1 MRLAAA
7 AGQPTLWT
15 SPTFVGAIAAS
26 FLAHAAVLAMLVAG
40 QKAKQPAP
48 SPPPPP
54 LRVTMVLPAAQ
65 LPGVNTLP
73 PLAPI
78 GPFNKPSAA
87 PSPSSKPAPR
97 ARAAAQAEPERS
109 TVSMEAPPPPSAEE
123 WLQAASYKLKNS
135 KRYRYAWGQQ
145 VRSMMGTAVEGPEQG
160 DVRFRVEI
168 APDGHLARLDTIWST
183 SDTAERLARDA
194 MGRMPPLPPTPTG
207 KPLVFEKT
215 ISFQP
220 QDRGWP
226 PIYKYDCLPDP
237 VGFKNPFAW
246 NGSGNRSVAARN
258 NTEEATLESMTAAD
272 LEACA
277 KGLPTDTLEAVT
289 VDQQRQF
296 KTWGSQ
302 PLNGVNR

>member
-1 MRLAAA
+1 MRPAAA
-7 AGQPTLWT
+7 AGQPTPWT

-26 FLAHAAVLAMLVAG
+26 FLAHAAMLAMLVAG
-40 QKAKQPAP
+40 QTAKPSAP
-48 SPPPPP
+48 SPPPTPI
-54 LRVTMVLPAAQ
+54 RVTMVLPAAR
-65 LPGVNTLP
+65 LPAVKTLP

-78 GPFNKPSAA
+78 APFNTQSDA
-87 PSPSSKPAPR
+87 PSHSSKPVPR
-97 ARAAAQAEPERS
+97 APGVAQAEPERS
-109 TVSMEAPPPPSAEE
+109 PVSMEAPPPPIAEE

-237 VGFKNPFAW
+237 EGFKNPFAW
-246 NGSGNRSVAARN
+246 DGSSNRSAATRN
-258 NTEEATLESMTAAD
+258 EPDEAALESMSAAD

-277 KGLPTDTLEAVT
+277 RSLPTDTLEAVT